1 MIALPFKNL
10 YEDNLECLQAD
21 TMDESEYPP
30 EFAELPETSEGD
42 GMGPDNFSSYDH
54 FDHGS
59 KFSVHG
65 EELYKLP
72 FYPRHTPSSKK
83 AY

>member
-1 MIALPFKNL
+1 
-10 YEDNLECLQAD
+10 
-21 TMDESEYPP
+21 MDESEYPP

-42 GMGPDNFSSYDH
+42 GMGADNFSSYDV

-59 KFSVHG
+59 RFN